1 MRSQRRGGP
10 DRGGRGPRPAAWAP
24 AARYPRVARVNRLLM
39 EVVAEELERLADR
52 DERLRLITVTA
63 VESDPGL
70 RHATVLMASL
80 GEDAARGLDEARVRL
95 QAAIAH
101 QVRLK
106 RTPRLYFV
114 QDPAIAHG
122 QHIEA
127 VLADMAR
134 RRPPKAEGPAAGAPG
149 REDPEREGP

>member
-1 MRSQRRGGP
+1 MSSQRRGGP
-10 DRGGRGPRPAAWAP
+10 DRGGRGRRPAAWAA

-52 DERLRLITVTA
+52 DERLRLVTVTA

-70 RHATVLMASL
+70 RHATVLTASL
-80 GEDAARGLDEARVRL
+80 GEEAAQALQEARVRL

-106 RTPRLYFV
+106 RTPRLSFA

-134 RRPPKAEGPAAGAPG
+134 RRPPEAEGAAAGAPDTDEPD
-149 REDPEREGP
+149 R